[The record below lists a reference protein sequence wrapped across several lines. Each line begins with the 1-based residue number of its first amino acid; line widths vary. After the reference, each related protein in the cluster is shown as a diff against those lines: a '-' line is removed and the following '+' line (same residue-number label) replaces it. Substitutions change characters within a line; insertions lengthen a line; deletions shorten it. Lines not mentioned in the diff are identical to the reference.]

1 MDFKFKFFALFF
13 SYSLF
18 IVVIIISLNAVV
30 PEDELPVLEQKK
42 EMIKK
47 VDNNFSRNRNSVY
60 DILEDNNHHPKNKS
74 KIEEKK
80 KNKKTNDKLFRL
92 QFASFKEKQKS
103 LEISKELKEKLIKDT
118 IKINMIVK
126 KVNLKNNQIFFR
138 VLSENYYSY
147 NEANDFCKKL
157 EDIKVRC
164 IIIKDE
170 L

>member
-60 DILEDNNHHPKNKS
+60 DILEDNNYHPKKKS

-80 KNKKTNDKLFRL
+80 KK
-92 QFASFKEKQKS
+92 
-103 LEISKELKEKLIKDT
+103 
-118 IKINMIVK
+118 
-126 KVNLKNNQIFFR
+126 
-138 VLSENYYSY
+138 
-147 NEANDFCKKL
+147 
-157 EDIKVRC
+157 
-164 IIIKDE
+164 
-170 L
+170 